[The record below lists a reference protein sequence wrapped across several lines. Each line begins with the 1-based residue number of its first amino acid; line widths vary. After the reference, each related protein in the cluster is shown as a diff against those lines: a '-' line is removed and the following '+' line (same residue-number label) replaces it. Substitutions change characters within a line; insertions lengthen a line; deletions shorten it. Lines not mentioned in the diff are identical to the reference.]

1 MNENDHIKILTRRM
15 DLLEEMFRDIE
26 TTFNEMR
33 EILEKVINWN
43 QGVFSNDQVDLIRQL
58 ILTMRGGT
66 PEGFFPLDWTF
77 ESYTGG
83 MDEVRRRI
91 TRLEFLLTEDQIRDG
106 VAMKRTESEA
116 EHKDDALGTL
126 QKWSSSEAN

>member
-1 MNENDHIKILTRRM
+1 MNENDHIKLLVRRM
-15 DLLEEMFRDIE
+15 DLLGEMFRDIE
-26 TTFNEMR
+26 VTFNEMR
-33 EILEKVINWN
+33 DILEKVINWN

-83 MDEVRRRI
+83 MDEMRRRL
-91 TRLEFLLTEDQIRDG
+91 TRLEFLLTEDQVRDG
-106 VAMKRTESEA
+106 EAMKRAESEA
-116 EHKDDALGTL
+116 QHKGDALGTL
-126 QKWSSSEAN
+126 QKWSKKQ

>member
-1 MNENDHIKILTRRM
+1 MNENDHIKLLTRRM
-15 DLLEEMFRDIE
+15 DLLEEMFRNVE
-26 TTFNEMR
+26 ATFNEMR

-43 QGVFSNDQVDLIRQL
+43 QGVFSNDQVDLIRQV

-77 ESYTGG
+77 ENYTGG
-83 MDEVRRRI
+83 MDEIRRRI
-91 TRLEFLLTEDQIRDG
+91 SRLEFLLTEGQVLDG
-106 VAMKRTESEA
+106 EAMKRVEFEA
-116 EHKDDALGTL
+116 EHKGDALGRL